1 MKRLV
6 VILLLLTNAAF
17 ASVKVVDG
25 DSLEIDSERIRMDG
39 IDAPEFFQTCRN
51 GNNEDYNC
59 GQEALA
65 HLQKLI
71 GKKDIKCD
79 CLPQTDKYHRRICE
93 CFVGDISLNRQMVKD
108 GYARSYRS
116 EKFEKDE
123 EKAEKAKLGIWQGKH
138 MRPALY
144 RILQKFK
151 S

>member
-1 MKRLV
+1 
-6 VILLLLTNAAF
+6 
-17 ASVKVVDG
+17 
-25 DSLEIDSERIRMDG
+25 
-39 IDAPEFFQTCRN
+39 
-51 GNNEDYNC
+51 
-59 GQEALA
+59 
-65 HLQKLI
+65 
-71 GKKDIKCD
+71 
-79 CLPQTDKYHRRICE
+79 
-93 CFVGDISLNRQMVKD
+93 MVKD